1 MKSINKVFQKPLQ
14 WLYILSIVNLKPKF
28 SFGFILNYDHHT
40 LRPRHI
46 WKGNLTKKFSK
57 N

>member
-46 WKGNLTKKFSK
+46 
-57 N
+57 